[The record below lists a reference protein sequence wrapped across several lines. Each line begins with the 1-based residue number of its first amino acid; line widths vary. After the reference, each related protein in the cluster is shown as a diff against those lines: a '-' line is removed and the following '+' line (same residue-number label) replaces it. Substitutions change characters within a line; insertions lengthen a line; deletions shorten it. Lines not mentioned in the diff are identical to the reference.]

1 MQEWLKLFYQNIEG
15 TTLTING
22 KIYKLTD
29 CKRIGGGSEKHV
41 YQLNDDHLCFF
52 IPHKYRSEEQWNQ
65 KIQLEK
71 LILDEISQ
79 LGLKT
84 QQFELVSI
92 EMNVPG
98 EQTQSINGLLTK
110 DFKSLCQDESI
121 VIHDSKGSQRVIGTP
136 PDFHNMRE
144 RFKDKEF
151 VQNMFKKIIKEYAV
165 AYTFSLPIN
174 ILKTNDD
181 SQHIIFELPHN
192 SNEPPVARYMFWDVV
207 SDVDA
212 FPFIFKAPTLCELKD
227 GPCKYSQGIKGITA
241 LYHLANTVACSI
253 LEMYNDTINDS
264 FGFVTELES
273 EILLAIDDDVFL
285 NGALEHARSLAV
297 PYFYKLFVEIENEA
311 DVVDMDVFHSVML
324 MAISSSNLDIIKHCY
339 QLRPQNSVLA
349 EEHIDSILDVSNK
362 YGNQEVIEY
371 LNSKLVAEKNNY
383 EKAKQ
388 VQLEAKENLVKCEQL
403 KETFLKQ
410 YKKQLVSDKSSYCG
424 IYSFFVK
431 SYVTN
436 DMDLTEIVKHA
447 QGLSK
452 EGSGKRSQLVMKQ
465 LGWFDVNNNVTGELS
480 AVIARI

>member
-1 MQEWLKLFYQNIEG
+1 MQEWLRLFYQNIEG

-22 KIYKLTD
+22 RIYKLSD

-41 YQLNDDHLCFF
+41 YQLKEDKLCFF
-52 IPHKYRSEEQWNQ
+52 IPHKYRSEEHWNQ

-84 QQFELVSI
+84 QRFEMVSI
-92 EMNVPG
+92 QMSVPG
-98 EQTQSINGLLTK
+98 EQPRSINGLLTR
-110 DFKSLCQDESI
+110 DFKSLCNEESI
-121 VIHDSKGSQRVIGTP
+121 VIHDPKGSHRVIGTP

-181 SQHIIFELPHN
+181 SQHIIFELPQN
-192 SNEPPVARYMFWDVV
+192 SNEPPLARYMFWDVV
-207 SDVDA
+207 SDVDV
-212 FPFIFKAPTLCELKD
+212 FPFIFRAPTLSELKG
-227 GPCKYSQGIKGITA
+227 GPRKFSLGNKGTTA
-241 LYHLANTVACSI
+241 LYFLANTVACSI
-253 LEMYNDTINDS
+253 LEMYNDEISDS
-264 FGFVTELES
+264 FSFVRELQS
-273 EILLAIDDDVFL
+273 DILLAIDDDVFL
-285 NGALEHARSLAV
+285 NDALEHARSLAV
-297 PYFYKLFVEIENEA
+297 PYFNKLFVELEKEVE
-311 DVVDMDVFHSVML
+311 VVDMDVFHSVML
-324 MAISSSNLDIIKHCY
+324 MAITSSNLDIIKQCY
-339 QLRPQNSVLA
+339 QLRPQNSVLT
-349 EEHIDSILDVSNK
+349 EEHIDSILNASNK
-362 YGNQEVIEY
+362 YSNQDVIEY
-371 LNSKLVAEKNNY
+371 LNSTLGAEKNNY

-388 VQLEAKENLVKCEQL
+388 LQLEAKENIVKCEQL
-403 KETFLKQ
+403 KETFLKH

-431 SYVTN
+431 SYVTD

-452 EGSGKRSQLVMKQ
+452 EGSGARSKLVMKQ
-465 LGWFDVNNNVTGELS
+465 LGWLDVNNNVSGELS
-480 AVIARI
+480 TVIAKI